1 MSVAGLW
8 RRGQQ
13 GWPRR
18 SPIVQFPNPPLLLA
32 IFGWGLAAT
41 TSGDAHD
48 VGRALS
54 TVGLSAFAWLE
65 MVDGDSWMRR
75 VLGVGVLAWLVIR
88 LANEWTG
95 PNVAIKGEWSESPA
109 RRQSWA

>member
-18 SPIVQFPNPPLLLA
+18 SPLVQFPNPPLLLA

-75 VLGVGVLAWLVIR
+75 VLGVGVLAWLVVR
-88 LANEWTG
+88 LA
-95 PNVAIKGEWSESPA
+95 SE
-109 RRQSWA
+109 

>member
-32 IFGWGLAAT
+32 IFGWGLSAT

-75 VLGVGVLAWLVIR
+75 SMLSIDR
-88 LANEWTG
+88 
-95 PNVAIKGEWSESPA
+95 GERASRPVFMQA
-109 RRQSWA
+109 

>member
-8 RRGQQ
+8 RRGPP
-13 GWPRR
+13 GGPRR
-18 SPIVQFPNPPLLLA
+18 WANVQLPPPPQLRA
-32 IFGWGLAAT
+32 ILGGGLAAT

-88 LANEWTG
+88 LANE
-95 PNVAIKGEWSESPA
+95 
-109 RRQSWA
+109 